1 MVCLSTLGLLLSK
14 CGRGDDDLLL
24 ALADVDVDDDTGG
37 AGAGSNQGH
46 ESGILRSFDADNV
59 VNDCELFFN
68 FKSSAGCH
76 LSDLDNSF
84 SSTLFSSV
92 LLSRESRLLL
102 SLSEISVLSRSDPV
116 SSSSL
121 RDGSGILGN

>member
-1 MVCLSTLGLLLSK
+1 MSK

-24 ALADVDVDDDTGG
+24 ALADVDVDDDDDDDTGG
-37 AGAGSNQGH
+37 AGAGGNQGH

-121 RDGSGILGN
+121 RDGSGILGNLNVY